1 MCFSFNLSLKDGSID
16 GLKLADI
23 IPSIKDPTLI
33 DPYNLM
39 NFRPLSNLSFLSKLI
54 DRVVLRQLN
63 ENMKKNGLETPE
75 ELAYKMHHS
84 TETTMI
90 KIS

>member
-1 MCFSFNLSLKDGSID
+1 
-16 GLKLADI
+16 
-23 IPSIKDPTLI
+23 
-33 DPYNLM
+33 M

-75 ELAYKMHHS
+75 ELAYEMHHS